1 MVRVPLDWPRAC
13 IVCGHELGPY
23 LRICDKCGSIQRPMG
38 GDGMPIPP
46 DQITSC
52 LICGKPALMEERIC
66 AECIEAAASE
76 EIVAQAI
83 AMQETKGRKKAKI
96 VSAVVGSVSLAATAA
111 SAWALRAVGGGIFTA
126 ILAVSGLILILSTG
140 FLIRLARPRKQK
152 IEVWSGRTEDQKKK
166 AVPARVK

>member
-1 MVRVPLDWPRAC
+1 MRLPLDWPRAC

-23 LRICDKCGSIQRPMG
+23 LKICDKCGSIQRPIG

-52 LICGKPALMEERIC
+52 LICGKPVLMEDRIC

-76 EIVAQAI
+76 EVVAQAI
-83 AMQETKGRKKAKI
+83 ASQKTEGKRKAKI

-111 SAWALRAVGGGIFTA
+111 SAWALLAVGGAIF
-126 ILAVSGLILILSTG
+126 IVVLAVSGLTLILSTG
-140 FLIRLARPRKQK
+140 SLIRLARPRKQK
-152 IEVWSGRTEDQKKK
+152 IEIWSGRTQDQKKK
-166 AVPARVK
+166 AEPARVK

>member
-1 MVRVPLDWPRAC
+1 MVRLPPDWPRAC

-76 EIVAQAI
+76 DVVAH
-83 AMQETKGRKKAKI
+83 AMASQETEDRRKAKA
-96 VSAVVGSVSLAATAA
+96 VSAAVGAVSLAAAA
-111 SAWALRAVGGGIFTA
+111 ACIWA
-126 ILAVSGLILILSTG
+126 ILAVGGAIFVVMLAVAGVTCILSTG
-140 FLIRLARPRKQK
+140 FFIHLVRPRKQK
-152 IEVWSGRTEDQKKK
+152 IEVWSGRTEDQQKK
-166 AVPARVK
+166 AEPARLK